1 MQKRRVLMSAL
12 QDFLLE
18 TCSDNVTDKVVISPR
33 FKDRP
38 FTIRAMTGKE
48 FTEYQQAATKI
59 HKGKRVDFNSSLF
72 REKVIINHTLE
83 PNFKDAEFI
92 KKAGCVTPEQLL
104 NKVLL
109 AGEIMELSEQI
120 SALSGFDQNMDEAVD
135 EAKNS

>member
-1 MQKRRVLMSAL
+1 MSAL

-18 TCSDNVTDKVVISPR
+18 NVIDNITETVEISAR
-33 FKDRP
+33 LKGKP

-59 HKGKRVDFNSSLF
+59 HKGKRVDFNTALF
-72 REKVIINHTLE
+72 REKVIINHTVE
-83 PNFKDAEFI
+83 PNFKDAAFI
-92 KKAGCVTPEQLL
+92 KKAGCMTPEQLL

-109 AGEIMELSEQI
+109 AGEISELHSRI
-120 SALSGFDQNMDEAVD
+120 SSLSGFDAEMDDMVD